1 MKHLLVEILECAL
14 EVNSNYHYRIFGGGE
29 LIQPLTRD
37 ISLAF
42 DQKEGEEYVG
52 MSNLDEV
59 TIEFWDCSTEEEIEN
74 LGTTTG
80 YLAWIDW
87 RNWDAGIGRC
97 FVETHTNKRL
107 KIQETMDK
115 WEKKYELLKEKS

>member
-1 MKHLLVEILECAL
+1 MKPLLVEILECAL
-14 EVNSNYHYRIFGGGE
+14 EVNSNYHYRILNNGE

-42 DQKEGEEYVG
+42 DQKENNEYVS

-74 LGTTTG
+74 SETNDD

-87 RNWDAGIGRC
+87 RNWDRGIDRC
-97 FVETHTNKRL
+97 FEDHTNKRL
-107 KIQETMDK
+107 KIRETMDN
-115 WEKKYELLKEKS
+115 WEKKYELLKENNQ

>member
-1 MKHLLVEILECAL
+1 MKPLLTEILECAL
-14 EVNSNYHYRIFGGGE
+14 KVNSNYHYRILGEGE

-74 LGTTTG
+74 SGTSAG

-97 FVETHTNKRL
+97 FEDNTNKRL
-107 KIQETMDK
+107 KIRETMDN

>member
-1 MKHLLVEILECAL
+1 MKPLLVEILECAL
-14 EVNSNYHYRIFGGGE
+14 EVNSNYHYRILGDGE

-42 DQKEGEEYVG
+42 DQKENNEYMG

-74 LGTTTG
+74 SETNDD

-87 RNWDAGIGRC
+87 RNWDRGIDRC
-97 FVETHTNKRL
+97 FEDHTNKRL
-107 KIQETMDK
+107 KIRETMDN

>member
-1 MKHLLVEILECAL
+1 MKPLLVEILECAL
-14 EVNSNYHYRIFGGGE
+14 EVNSNYHYRILGDGE

-42 DQKEGEEYVG
+42 DQKENNEYVG

-74 LGTTTG
+74 SETNDD

-87 RNWDAGIGRC
+87 RNWDRGIDRC
-97 FVETHTNKRL
+97 FEDHTNKRL
-107 KIQETMDK
+107 KIRETMDN

>member
-1 MKHLLVEILECAL
+1 MKPLLVEIIECAL
-14 EVNSNYHYRIFGGGE
+14 EVNSNYHYRILGDGE

-42 DQKEGEEYVG
+42 DQKENNEYVG

-74 LGTTTG
+74 SETNDD

-87 RNWDAGIGRC
+87 RNWDRGIDRC
-97 FVETHTNKRL
+97 FEDHTNKRL
-107 KIQETMDK
+107 KIRETMDN